1 MDAAISGGVDTTVRL
16 HHISTTLDEVR
27 RHAVEASRRG
37 PGLTRLFAQVLGSHD
52 LPVKCVEHNTATGLV
67 VSGGWDSTLRL
78 WDPRSPDGPAR
89 CVGNLPLPGRVYAM
103 ATSNKRLVVATADKR
118 IQIYDLRSL
127 RAGAAP
133 LQQRESPLK
142 YQIRTLR
149 CMPDGRGYAA
159 SSVEGRVALDFFD
172 DAESTASR
180 YAFKCHRRT
189 EAGKETVYPVN
200 ALGASPSWMPL
211 LRASCPRAHP
221 PAAHAA
227 FHPVHGTFATGGCD
241 GYVNMWDGVAK
252 KRLFVLPK
260 FPSSIAALSFNHDGT
275 LLVRLRRLVM
285 LHHANA
291 RAHAH
296 ARRPLHRHTPTKRAR
311 RTTRPTRC
319 TCAA

>member
-1 MDAAISGGVDTTVRL
+1 M
-16 HHISTTLDEVR
+16 
-27 RHAVEASRRG
+27 
-37 PGLTRLFAQVLGSHD
+37 LGSHD

-78 WDPRSPDGPAR
+78 WDARSPDGPGR
-89 CVGNLPLPGRVYAM
+89 CVGQLQLPGRVYAM

-189 EAGKETVYPVN
+189 EGGKETVYPVN
-200 ALGASPSWMPL
+200 ALGASLRPWMPHGHSL
-211 LRASCPRAHP
+211 TTHP
-221 PAAHAA
+221 PRVQHSTLCMARLPQEAVTATSTSGTALRRSA
-227 FHPVHGTFATGGCD
+227 FLCCPNT
-241 GYVNMWDGVAK
+241 
-252 KRLFVLPK
+252 RP
-260 FPSSIAALSFNHDGT
+260 PSPPCPSTTTELCWCACLC
-275 LLVRLRRLVM
+275 LLVL
-285 LHHANA
+285 
-291 RAHAH
+291 
-296 ARRPLHRHTPTKRAR
+296 
-311 RTTRPTRC
+311 
-319 TCAA
+319 